1 MNGTSR
7 KKINKEICFEHD
19 TQTRPNKH
27 STQQQQNAS
36 NHSSQAYSKHSPG
49 ETIMLDQ
56 KISLNTRKRIE
67 IIQINYQIG
76 ISNRNMEITFTL
88 PDFKAYNGAT
98 VIKTVLVLARGR
110 MHTLMKQI
118 LKSR

>member
-7 KKINKEICFEHD
+7 KTINEELCLDHD
-19 TQTRPNKH
+19 TQTRSNKH

-56 KISLNTRKRIE
+56 KISLDTFKRIE
-67 IIQINYQIG
+67 IIQISYQIG

-88 PDFKAYNGAT
+88 PDFNAYNGAT
-98 VIKTVLVLARGR
+98 VIKTVLVLARGQIR
-110 MHTLMKQI
+110 TLMKQI